1 MLIPTG
7 AVMAGLIILAW
18 SADRFVDGAAAS
30 ARHLGLPPLSVGI
43 LVIGFGTSAP
53 ELLVSA
59 FSAAAGTPGLA
70 LGNAY
75 GSNIANIALVVGVVA
90 LISPLVMRPQ
100 IIRRELP
107 LLGVATLVSLWCLWD
122 GRISRLDGALLLVLL
137 IISLTWSLWRSKQ
150 SSATAQN
157 ADEMAHQMSLR
168 HGLLWTLVGLILLL
182 ASSRLLVWGAVHIAS
197 AFGVSDLVIGL
208 TVVAI
213 GTSLPE
219 LASSLSA
226 VRRGQHD
233 MVLGNMVGSNFFNT
247 LAVVGLAGV
256 IHPIA
261 VDPEALIRDWP
272 TMAALT
278 LLLLL
283 FGLRSRRHGR
293 INRLE
298 GGILL
303 LIYIAYTVW
312 LISGV
317 VTTQG

>member
-1 MLIPTG
+1 MLMATG
-7 AVMAGLIILAW
+7 AVLAGLIVLAW

-30 ARHLGLPPLSVGI
+30 ARHLGLSPLSVGI

-53 ELLVSA
+53 ELMVSA
-59 FSAAAGTPGLA
+59 FSAAAGTPRLA

-75 GSNIANIALVVGVVA
+75 GSNIANIALVVGTVA
-90 LISPLVMRPQ
+90 LVSPLVMRPQ
-100 IIRRELP
+100 IVRRELP
-107 LLGVATLVSLWCLWD
+107 LLCLATLVSLWCLWD
-122 GRISRLDGALLLVLL
+122 GRISRPEALLLLGLL
-137 IISLTWSLWRSKQ
+137 IVSLAWSLLRSKQ
-150 SSATAQN
+150 APE
-157 ADEMAHQMSLR
+157 ADEAAHQMSLR
-168 HGLLWTLVGLILLL
+168 RGLLWTLAGLVVLL
-182 ASSRLLVWGAVHIAS
+182 ASSRLLVWGAAHIAS

-208 TVVAI
+208 TVVAV

-219 LASSLSA
+219 LASSFSA
-226 VRRGQHD
+226 IRKGQHD

-261 VDPEALIRDWP
+261 VEPDALIRDWP

-278 LLLLL
+278 LLLWL
-283 FGLRSRRHGR
+283 FGLGSKRRGR

-298 GGILL
+298 GGVLL

-312 LISGV
+312 LISSV
-317 VTTQG
+317 VMSQG